1 VFVNGGLLPLRILL
15 VEDEPKI
22 ASLVCSALSARE
34 MEVAHESDGRAGLE
48 RAQAEHFDAI
58 VLDIMLPRL
67 DGLEILRR
75 IRASGNRT
83 PVLLL
88 TARGELRDRLHGFEL
103 GADDYLPKPFYVE
116 ELAVRLRALARRDRG
131 NALAVGDLCL
141 DRLTRRASCQGR
153 DIDLTA
159 REFSLL
165 EFLMR
170 SAGETFTRA
179 QILEHVWGYDF
190 DPTTNVVDVCIRR
203 IRTKIAEI
211 DGDLPSPIESVR
223 GSGYRF
229 RTPE

>member
-1 VFVNGGLLPLRILL
+1 MRILL

-22 ASLVCSALSARE
+22 ASLVCSALAKRE
-34 MEVAHESDGRAGLE
+34 MEVAHESDGLAGLG
-48 RAQAEHFDAI
+48 RAQSEHFDVV
-58 VLDIMLPRL
+58 VLDIMLPKL

-75 IRASGNRT
+75 MRASGNRV

-88 TARGELRDRLHGFEL
+88 TARGELGDRLRGFEL

-116 ELAVRLRALARRDRG
+116 ELVVRLRALGRRDRS
-131 NALAVGDLCL
+131 NSLQVGDLHL
-141 DRLTRRASCQGR
+141 DRFARRASCRGR
-153 DIDLTA
+153 DIDLTT

-203 IRTKIAEI
+203 IRSKIAEI
-211 DGDLPSPIESVR
+211 EGDGPSPIESVR

-229 RTPE
+229 RTPEVN

>member
-1 VFVNGGLLPLRILL
+1 MRILL

-22 ASLVCSALSARE
+22 ASLVCSALAARE
-34 MEVAHESDGRAGLE
+34 MEVAHESDGLAGLE
-48 RAQAEHFDAI
+48 RAQSERFDVVI
-58 VLDIMLPRL
+58 LDIMLPGL
-67 DGLEILRR
+67 DGLEILKTM
-75 IRASGNRT
+75 RASGNRV

-88 TARGELRDRLHGFEL
+88 TARGELGDRLRGFEI

-116 ELAVRLRALARRDRG
+116 ELAVRLRALGRRDRG
-131 NALAVGDLCL
+131 NSLEVGDLCL
-141 DRLTRRASCQGR
+141 DRLARRASCRGR
-153 DIDLTA
+153 DIELTA
-159 REFSLL
+159 REFTLL

-203 IRTKIAEI
+203 IRSKIAEI
-211 DGDLPSPIESVR
+211 EGDRPSPIESVR

-229 RTPE
+229 RKAW